1 MIDNDNQWCQLWILK
16 SSGIGCDLWMLEV
29 EEVTAWCK
37 EKALAMPRLCTCTDS
52 PCALDS
58 RDTDKRKRN
67 QFGLTQHIQIIQQY
81 STCWSSGAIHLIIMV
96 SSRISSRI
104 LSEER
109 NYIYMY
115 SAETFCASKSFV
127 SAALQGHQGAATDT
141 LGVAAIVPPTISC
154 PSNTP
159 KTQSRKP
166 RDPKCYSMNPHE
178 EQKTLWW

>member
-1 MIDNDNQWCQLWILK
+1 
-16 SSGIGCDLWMLEV
+16 
-29 EEVTAWCK
+29 
-37 EKALAMPRLCTCTDS
+37 
-52 PCALDS
+52 
-58 RDTDKRKRN
+58 
-67 QFGLTQHIQIIQQY
+67 
-81 STCWSSGAIHLIIMV
+81 
-96 SSRISSRI
+96 
-104 LSEER
+104 
-109 NYIYMY
+109 MY

-178 EQKTLWW
+178 EQKTLL